1 MLLNKTLIGNMDFR
15 LLIQV
20 NTPTNDSTTNEEI
33 DSWSDLTTVW
43 AKREVSGG
51 RVAGAE
57 VFQEDQQVA
66 INTEEFTIRYSTD
79 VDSVDAT
86 MRVAESGTTNFFY
99 IIIVEV
105 QKRQGWV
112 KITAD
117 KRDNR

>member
-15 LLIQV
+15 LLIQE
-20 NTPTNDSTTNEEI
+20 NIPIKDDLTNGEI
-33 DSWSDLTTVW
+33 DDWNDLTTVW

-57 VFQEDQQVA
+57 TFQSDQQVA
-66 INTEEFTIRYSTD
+66 IETEVFTIRYSST
-79 VDSVDAT
+79 VDSLDAT
-86 MRVAESGTTNFFY
+86 MRVAEKGTTNFFY
-99 IIIVEV
+99 IILVEV